1 MQTAHIPLIFLLIG
15 VISGTEI
22 PQILRLQS
30 KFFKRSLIEFLQLVS
45 AMTKTLL
52 ENFEVLYFLT
62 IKNLITVLVS
72 SSNTKKLT
80 EK

>member
-1 MQTAHIPLIFLLIG
+1 MRNFFLLIG
-15 VISGTEI
+15 VISGTAI

-62 IKNLITVLVS
+62 IKYLTTVLVS
-72 SSNTKKLT
+72 NSNTKKVT